1 VCADACSAC
10 DSELTSSADLVVE
23 PHSRRRTLAHHLV
36 DVRLERIGGVGR
48 EHRRLRITEDD
59 R

>member
-36 DVRLERIGGVGR
+36 DVRLEQIGGVGR